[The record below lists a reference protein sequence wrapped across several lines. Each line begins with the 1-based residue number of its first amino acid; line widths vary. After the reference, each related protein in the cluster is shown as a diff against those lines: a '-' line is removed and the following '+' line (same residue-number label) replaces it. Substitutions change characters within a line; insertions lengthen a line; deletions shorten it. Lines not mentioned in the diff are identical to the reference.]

1 MIRLLLGFIFLGIGI
16 VPVIVGIFWLPYDPA
31 GLVGKAYLPPSFS
44 HLCGT
49 DWFGRDLLSRVMA
62 GGRTT
67 WAVSLV
73 GVAAGVSLGTALGS
87 LAGLWPGLF
96 SGAFLRF
103 SDLLLAFPAI
113 LLALLFAVLLG
124 RGVTGV
130 ALTLA
135 LLNLP
140 YFVRLSHAG
149 ALSLR
154 QREFVMAAQAAGGGA
169 FYLLAR
175 HILPN
180 LASPLLAQTAVSLS
194 STLLAEASLSYL
206 GLGVPPP
213 APSWG
218 RMLWEAQGY
227 LYRSPWPAIFPGLA
241 LASSILGLNILAD
254 FLRDYLDPQMRA
266 LILWRPRLGPKHK
279 GKGI

>member
-1 MIRLLLGFIFLGIGI
+1 MIRLLLGFGFLGIGL
-16 VPVIVGIFWLPYDPA
+16 VPVIVGLFWLPYEPV
-31 GLVGKAYLPPSFS
+31 GLVGKAYLPPSPA
-44 HLCGT
+44 HPYGT

-62 GGRTT
+62 GGRVT
-67 WAVSLV
+67 WAVSLL
-73 GVAAGVSLGTALGS
+73 GVAAGGFWGTALGGT
-87 LAGLWPGLF
+87 AGLWWGPLGEVL
-96 SGAFLRF
+96 LRL
-103 SDLLLAFPAI
+103 SDLFLAFPTI

-124 RGVTGV
+124 RGVAGV
-130 ALTLA
+130 ALALA

-149 ALSLR
+149 VLSLR
-154 QREFVMAAQAAGGGA
+154 EREFVVAARAAGGGA
-169 FYLLAR
+169 FHLLMR

-194 STLLAEASLSYL
+194 STILAEASLSYL
-206 GLGVPPP
+206 GLGVQPP

-227 LYRSPWPAIFPGLA
+227 LSRSPWSAIFPGLT

-254 FLRDYLDPQMRA
+254 FLRDYLDPQMRT
-266 LILWRPRLGPKHK
+266 LTFWRPRSSPKRK